1 MRNGGEA
8 READADGNDT
18 ADRNDTADG
27 HGEPR
32 QETGQSADPAPPT
45 LLRRLKKH
53 RLLASAVTLALVATG
68 VAVPLA
74 LAGQDDGPP
83 CQEIP
88 AATRALAENPAAATR
103 ALDPGDDLNRLD
115 AVRRLLAHE
124 HPCSDGGQALGAV
137 VDAAT
142 RATGPDTPHTLA
154 QARAAFGVVAAL
166 NDVSEIPDGMAPG
179 VARMLAEYVVDQH
192 LRVFGGE
199 IGGADRPAV
208 PAESARPD
216 GEGWTR
222 YGRFLAPAEPHVD
235 FSHGR
240 AAADP
245 ENLVPELA
253 KDPQAFAILYA
264 AERAWFAYYLE
275 RLDGQGSD
283 SGYHPKPSKSSD
295 GYDAPQTYWVDHDI
309 ENMTD
314 RIGVLMAYRSLYAR
328 DGTIPDLTAYD
339 AAVRRYTPGV
349 YLAQERQLHSRPPMT
364 SIAAR
369 KPSGRADRNLMD
381 ARHQLNNVLDA
392 WAAARR
398 ISVARASALRQ
409 VIDNRYVRVLWMTR

>member
-18 ADRNDTADG
+18 VDG
-27 HGEPR
+27 HGELR
-32 QETGQSADPAPPT
+32 RETGQSADPDPAPPT
-45 LLRRLKKH
+45 LLGRLKKH
-53 RLLASAVTLALVATG
+53 RLLASAVSLALVATG

-88 AATRALAENPAAATR
+88 ATTRALAENPAAATR

-124 HPCSDGGQALGAV
+124 HPCSDGGKALGAV

-142 RATGPDTPHTLA
+142 RATGPETPHTLA
-154 QARAAFGVVAAL
+154 QARAAFGAAAAL
-166 NDVSEIPDGMAPG
+166 NDVELPDGMAPG
-179 VARMLAEYVVDQH
+179 VARMLAQYVVDQH
-192 LRVFGGE
+192 RYLGSDDEAVL
-199 IGGADRPAV
+199 PAV
-208 PAESARPD
+208 PAESTRPN
-216 GEGWTR
+216 EKGWTT
-222 YGRFLAPAEPHVD
+222 YGRFLAPGEAHAD
-235 FSHGR
+235 FEHARPYTRDKG
-240 AAADP
+240 DP
-245 ENLVPELA
+245 RGLIAELA

-275 RLDGQGSD
+275 RLDGQGTD
-283 SGYHPKPSKSSD
+283 PAYQPKPTKYYPSPRTTWIH
-295 GYDAPQTYWVDHDI
+295 YDLEHMA
-309 ENMTD
+309 D

-328 DGTIPDLTAYD
+328 NGTIPDLTAFD
-339 AAVRRYTPGV
+339 AAVRRHTPGV
-349 YLAQERQLHSRPPMT
+349 YLADERQLTSRPPMA

-369 KPSGRADRNLMD
+369 KPSGRADENLMD
-381 ARHQLNNVLDA
+381 ARHQLDTVLGA

-398 ISVARASALRQ
+398 IPAARAASLRQ
-409 VIDNRYVRVLWMTR
+409 IIDNRYVWVLQTTR

>member
-8 READADGNDT
+8 QGAD
-18 ADRNDTADG
+18 ADG
-27 HGEPR
+27 HGELR
-32 QETGQSADPAPPT
+32 RETGQLAAPAPPT
-45 LLRRLKKH
+45 LLGRLKKH
-53 RLLASAVTLALVATG
+53 RLLASALTLALVATG

-74 LAGQDDGPP
+74 LAGQDEGPP

-88 AATRALAENPAAATR
+88 ATTRALAENPAAATR

-166 NDVSEIPDGMAPG
+166 NDVELPDGMAPG
-179 VARMLAEYVVDQH
+179 VARMLAQYVVDQH
-192 LRVFGGE
+192 RYLGSDDEAVL
-199 IGGADRPAV
+199 PAV
-208 PAESARPD
+208 PAESTRPN
-216 GEGWTR
+216 EKGWTT
-222 YGRFLAPAEPHVD
+222 YGRFLAPGEAHAD
-235 FSHGR
+235 FEHTR
-240 AAADP
+240 PYPRDKADP
-245 ENLVPELA
+245 RDLIAELA

-275 RLDGQGSD
+275 RLDGQGTD
-283 SGYHPKPSKSSD
+283 PAYQPKPTKYYPSPRTTWIH
-295 GYDAPQTYWVDHDI
+295 YDLEHMA
-309 ENMTD
+309 D
-314 RIGVLMAYRSLYAR
+314 RIGVLMGYRSLYAR
-328 DGTIPDLTAYD
+328 NGTIPDVTAFD
-339 AAVRRYTPGV
+339 AAVRRHTPGV
-349 YLAQERQLHSRPPMT
+349 YLADERQLTGRPPMA

-369 KPSGRADRNLMD
+369 KPSGRADENLMD
-381 ARHQLNNVLDA
+381 ARHELDTVLDA

-398 ISVARASALRQ
+398 IPEARAASLWQ
-409 VIDNRYVRVLWMTR
+409 IIDNRYVWVLQTTR

>member
-8 READADGNDT
+8 READADG
-18 ADRNDTADG
+18 
-27 HGEPR
+27 HGELR

-45 LLRRLKKH
+45 LLGRLKKH

-83 CQEIP
+83 CREIP
-88 AATRALAENPAAATR
+88 ATTRALAENPAAATR

-166 NDVSEIPDGMAPG
+166 NDVELPDGMAPG
-179 VARMLAEYVVDQH
+179 VARMLAQYVVDQH
-192 LRVFGGE
+192 WYLGSDDEAVL
-199 IGGADRPAV
+199 PAV
-208 PAESARPD
+208 PAESTRPN
-216 GEGWTR
+216 EKGWTT
-222 YGRFLAPAEPHVD
+222 YGRFLAPGEAHTD
-235 FSHGR
+235 FEHTRSYTR
-240 AAADP
+240 DKADP
-245 ENLVPELA
+245 RDLIAELA

-275 RLDGQGSD
+275 RLDGQGTD
-283 SGYHPKPSKSSD
+283 PAYQPKPTKYYPSPRTTWIH
-295 GYDAPQTYWVDHDI
+295 YDLEHMA
-309 ENMTD
+309 D
-314 RIGVLMAYRSLYAR
+314 RIGVLMGYRSLYAR
-328 DGTIPDLTAYD
+328 DGTIPDVTAFD
-339 AAVRRYTPGV
+339 AAVRRHTPGV
-349 YLAQERQLHSRPPMT
+349 YLADERQLTGRPPMA

-369 KPSGRADRNLMD
+369 KPSGRADENLMD
-381 ARHQLNNVLDA
+381 ARHELDTVLDA

-398 ISVARASALRQ
+398 IPEARAASLRQ
-409 VIDNRYVRVLWMTR
+409 VIDNRYVWVLQTTR